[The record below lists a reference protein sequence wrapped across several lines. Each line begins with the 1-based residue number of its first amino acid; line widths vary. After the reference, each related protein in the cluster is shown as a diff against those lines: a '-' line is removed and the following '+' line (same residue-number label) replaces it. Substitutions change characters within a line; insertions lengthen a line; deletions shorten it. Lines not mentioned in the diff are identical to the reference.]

1 MPPVTRLLTGNK
13 RKRPIRQVQAQY
25 RHSDSLNAMQ
35 ILMRYCLQYQMMS
48 ATLHEQSIHQE
59 CLLLAEEIDL
69 ANSTQEAE
77 EFMAEIELLQ
87 AISGEC
93 IHPIYSYYEQVETL
107 LCDIPQR

>member
-13 RKRPIRQVQAQY
+13 RRRPIRQVQAQY

-69 ANSTQEAE
+69 ANSAQEAE

-87 AISGEC
+87 AI
-93 IHPIYSYYEQVETL
+93 HRLLPVNEQVFLTALNTHLSTL
-107 LCDIPQR
+107 D